1 MFVPTP
7 QWQRAV
13 IAAVLIVPLIPLVTL
28 SAPAWLAWPFL
39 SATRQKA
46 VLQFLDRIVEWI
58 KAVSR
63 IR

>member
-1 MFVPTP
+1 
-7 QWQRAV
+7 
-13 IAAVLIVPLIPLVTL
+13 L

-39 SATRQKA
+39 SATRQTA

-58 KAVSR
+58 KAISR